1 MKIPSSSTNRTRH
14 HRTARKPKVKGVSH
28 IAISKRRK
36 TVKHKKECSNVRKRE
51 RPEHVPTR
59 VDSKPSVQDESSD
72 ASTDY

>member
-1 MKIPSSSTNRTRH
+1 MKIPSSSTNCTRY

-51 RPEHVPTR
+51 RPEHVPTG